1 MHLSWHYTD
10 RFGTQFGECPIG
22 RSSTPRIGW
31 QSFREEDGQL
41 SYAAR
46 HSIAASNGRQGPS
59 APGSPLIHE
68 LSNPVLVLLSHPRG
82 ALHGQFPQFP
92 QALRHF
98 SCACV
103 ACCPSGAA
111 GRLRATRVFAHHV
124 AQKLAHR
131 AMLDIVGL
139 TGGWGPTTMGLGW

>member
-10 RFGTQFGECPIG
+10 RFGTSFGECPIG

-46 HSIAASNGRQGPS
+46 HSIAASNGRQGSS

-68 LSNPVLVLLSHPRG
+68 LSNPVRCFVVSPKGRTPWAIFRKPFANRRSDTHE
-82 ALHGQFPQFP
+82 QFH
-92 QALRHF
+92 LIDRE
-98 SCACV
+98 
-103 ACCPSGAA
+103 
-111 GRLRATRVFAHHV
+111 RE
-124 AQKLAHR
+124 K
-131 AMLDIVGL
+131 
-139 TGGWGPTTMGLGW
+139 